1 MQRIAGY
8 AEEDA
13 FFVFTNLMAE
23 FRDLYCVAADNS
35 NFGINVR
42 SHSTAAALVAVALW
56 TNRAHFCGRMLYAPR
71 HWPGTGPALARQALL
86 QWIVDRFGF
95 DIQ

>member
-1 MQRIAGY
+1 MLQAKLNPCSGDAAQRIAGY

-35 NFGINVR
+35 NFGINVC
-42 SHSTAAALVAVALW
+42 AQL
-56 TNRAHFCGRMLYAPR
+56 N
-71 HWPGTGPALARQALL
+71 
-86 QWIVDRFGF
+86 
-95 DIQ
+95 

>member
-42 SHSTAAALVAVALW
+42 S
-56 TNRAHFCGRMLYAPR
+56 
-71 HWPGTGPALARQALL
+71 
-86 QWIVDRFGF
+86 
-95 DIQ
+95 

>member
-1 MQRIAGY
+1 MQAKLNPCSGDAAQRIAGY

-42 SHSTAAALVAVALW
+42 S
-56 TNRAHFCGRMLYAPR
+56 
-71 HWPGTGPALARQALL
+71 
-86 QWIVDRFGF
+86 
-95 DIQ
+95 

>member
-1 MQRIAGY
+1 MVRCRLHGVLHAKSNPCSGNAAQRIAGY

-42 SHSTAAALVAVALW
+42 SE
-56 TNRAHFCGRMLYAPR
+56 TNVRCSL
-71 HWPGTGPALARQALL
+71 
-86 QWIVDRFGF
+86 
-95 DIQ
+95 

>member
-1 MQRIAGY
+1 MRIHQRRNIPWYAVGGVMVTRNRAVWYVAALQVAWLLHAKSNPCSGDAAQRIAGY

-42 SHSTAAALVAVALW
+42 S
-56 TNRAHFCGRMLYAPR
+56 
-71 HWPGTGPALARQALL
+71 
-86 QWIVDRFGF
+86 
-95 DIQ
+95 